1 MFVDVREGGGAVA
14 GMSDGLCYTKGHGE
28 SRTDISFAIEPL

>member
-1 MFVDVREGGGAVA
+1 MFVDVREGVFAVA
-14 GMSDGLCYTKGHGE
+14 GMSDGLCYTKGYGE